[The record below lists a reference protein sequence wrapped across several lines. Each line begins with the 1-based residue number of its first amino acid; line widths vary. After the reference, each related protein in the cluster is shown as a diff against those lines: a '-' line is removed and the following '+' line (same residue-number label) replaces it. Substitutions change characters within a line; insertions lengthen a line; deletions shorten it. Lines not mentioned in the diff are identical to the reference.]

1 MEYVFNIFA
10 IKRRDVVFSQ
20 SGLLIVFSVEV
31 SENLATDVLSLGL
44 LVVHDTI
51 GGGQDDLSELS
62 GGEDVVHEL
71 LEVLKL
77 EVVAGRDNSAL
88 VEAAVEVN
96 NNLSSAG
103 VINDGEVID
112 VSVLLHALEESD
124 EHFRDRSQNNLNKK
138 RIRLCDTNMIP
149 EKLARSHL
157 L

>member
-1 MEYVFNIFA
+1 MESIWA
-10 IKRRDVVFSQ
+10 LSTETARTPGLRDC
-20 SGLLIVFSVEV
+20 SVEV
-31 SENLATDVLSLGL
+31 SEDFASDLLLTGF
-44 LVVHDTI
+44 LVVHDADV
-51 GGGQDDLSELS
+51 GGQDDESELT
-62 GGEDVVHEL
+62 GWEDGRGEF
-71 LEVLKL
+71 LEVLEL
-77 EVVAGRDNSAL
+77 EVETRRDNSAL

-124 EHFRDRSQNNLNKK
+124 EHFRDRSQNNLNKQ

>member
-1 MEYVFNIFA
+1 
-10 IKRRDVVFSQ
+10 
-20 SGLLIVFSVEV
+20 LLLTGF
-31 SENLATDVLSLGL
+31 
-44 LVVHDTI
+44 LVVHDADV
-51 GGGQDDLSELS
+51 GGQDDESELT
-62 GGEDVVHEL
+62 GWKDGRGEF
-71 LEVLKL
+71 LEVLEL
-77 EVVAGRDNSAL
+77 EVEARRDNSAL

>member
-1 MEYVFNIFA
+1 MRMMRYMEYVFNIFA

-88 VEAAVEVN
+88 VEAAVQLN
-96 NNLSSAG
+96 NNLA
-103 VINDGEVID
+103 
-112 VSVLLHALEESD
+112 
-124 EHFRDRSQNNLNKK
+124 
-138 RIRLCDTNMIP
+138 
-149 EKLARSHL
+149 
-157 L
+157 